1 MVKVRFLKMSAA
13 GQTEWDPIVQGGENK
28 QTNKN
33 TDTKSALTWKSF
45 KLPSIAK
52 KCQRKCEFR
61 WAYFF
66 LTQAIVQLI
75 PLFFKLSLIS
85 VLWVA
90 ETKTG

>member
-1 MVKVRFLKMSAA
+1 MSAA
-13 GQTEWDPIVQGGENK
+13 GQTEWDLIVEGGVCVAGGGE
-28 QTNKN
+28 
-33 TDTKSALTWKSF
+33 TDAKSALTWKSF

-61 WAYFF
+61 WAFSPYSSHCSVNTLFF
-66 LTQAIVQLI
+66 
-75 PLFFKLSLIS
+75 FFKLSLIS